1 MKGDLYMGKKPRW
14 EIKYEK
20 YKAEE
25 PKYKDMEKNIA
36 ETEALITTL
45 ETGKVKVKGDFKT
58 KEAYQEA
65 LETKK
70 SEIQKEIKTKK
81 EEVDLMRK
89 ELEKYEN
96 YKKNKD
102 KIKNIL
108 EYRNA
113 LQARLEKLP
122 KDLSKE
128 IENKQKDTL
137 AIAEGIKQ
145 YSNEIEE
152 LRKQAKN
159 DMPEDQKRIL
169 LFTLKTK
176 IEARESLRN
185 KKYELNYQIRNLE
198 GQQKSY
204 NSDVEDKKIIYER
217 RISKCNIIA
226 ANLLKGKNIG
236 EFELKVEPAS
246 KKFTSP
252 DGKIA
257 QQINATKNALQNKT
271 QATSQPTQYSNLNQ
285 QKMSPNGLTKV
296 GELDEFKE
304 KHPTMAKIRDF
315 FKRIKDKIKRSIAMR
330 KLNELNKKNGYIRPL
345 TERSKKRHINNENG
359 YNKPSKLNE
368 MSAKKA
374 AEKSG
379 FNKMSAKAEEIK
391 QQLLVKEKEEEE
403 NRIKDE
409 ENRIEDEE
417 NNLLYEVTEKGAEKT
432 FKERL
437 SIINKAKGYNR
448 PTTEQTKKFHTVDQ
462 TAKPHREYKDNEG
475 R

>member
-1 MKGDLYMGKKPRW
+1 MKGDLYMEKKPRW

-65 LETKK
+65 LEAKK

-315 FKRIKDKIKRSIAMR
+315 FKRIKRNISMLKLKRV
-330 KLNELNKKNGYIRPL
+330 NK
-345 TERSKKRHINNENG
+345 T
-359 YNKPSKLNE
+359 
-368 MSAKKA
+368 
-374 AEKSG
+374 
-379 FNKMSAKAEEIK
+379 
-391 QQLLVKEKEEEE
+391 QQ
-403 NRIKDE
+403 E

-462 TAKPHREYKDNEG
+462 TAKPHREYNDNEG

>member
-1 MKGDLYMGKKPRW
+1 MEKKPRW

-65 LETKK
+65 LEAKK

-315 FKRIKDKIKRSIAMR
+315 FKRIKRNISMLKLKRV
-330 KLNELNKKNGYIRPL
+330 NK
-345 TERSKKRHINNENG
+345 T
-359 YNKPSKLNE
+359 
-368 MSAKKA
+368 
-374 AEKSG
+374 
-379 FNKMSAKAEEIK
+379 
-391 QQLLVKEKEEEE
+391 QQ
-403 NRIKDE
+403 E

-462 TAKPHREYKDNEG
+462 TAKPHREYKDNEE

>member
-1 MKGDLYMGKKPRW
+1 MKGDLYMEKKPRW

-25 PKYKDMEKNIA
+25 PKYRTMRATIA
-36 ETEALITTL
+36 KLEASMATL
-45 ETGKVKVKGDFKT
+45 EGGEVKVKGDFKT
-58 KEAYQEA
+58 KEEYQEA
-65 LETKK
+65 LEAKK

-315 FKRIKDKIKRSIAMR
+315 FKRIKRNISMLKLKRV
-330 KLNELNKKNGYIRPL
+330 NK
-345 TERSKKRHINNENG
+345 T
-359 YNKPSKLNE
+359 
-368 MSAKKA
+368 
-374 AEKSG
+374 
-379 FNKMSAKAEEIK
+379 
-391 QQLLVKEKEEEE
+391 QQ
-403 NRIKDE
+403 E

>member
-1 MKGDLYMGKKPRW
+1 MKGDLYMEKKPRW

-65 LETKK
+65 LEAKK

-271 QATSQPTQYSNLNQ
+271 QATSKPTQYSNLNQ

-315 FKRIKDKIKRSIAMR
+315 FKRIKRNISMLKLKRV
-330 KLNELNKKNGYIRPL
+330 NK
-345 TERSKKRHINNENG
+345 T
-359 YNKPSKLNE
+359 
-368 MSAKKA
+368 
-374 AEKSG
+374 
-379 FNKMSAKAEEIK
+379 
-391 QQLLVKEKEEEE
+391 QQ
-403 NRIKDE
+403 E

>member
-1 MKGDLYMGKKPRW
+1 MEKKPRW

-65 LETKK
+65 LEAKK

-81 EEVDLMRK
+81 EEVNLMRK

-271 QATSQPTQYSNLNQ
+271 QATSKPTQYSNLNQ

-315 FKRIKDKIKRSIAMR
+315 FKRIKRNISMLKLKRV
-330 KLNELNKKNGYIRPL
+330 NK
-345 TERSKKRHINNENG
+345 T
-359 YNKPSKLNE
+359 
-368 MSAKKA
+368 
-374 AEKSG
+374 
-379 FNKMSAKAEEIK
+379 
-391 QQLLVKEKEEEE
+391 QQ
-403 NRIKDE
+403 E

>member
-1 MKGDLYMGKKPRW
+1 MKGDLYMEKKPRW

-25 PKYKDMEKNIA
+25 PKYRTMRATIA
-36 ETEALITTL
+36 ELEASIATL
-45 ETGKVKVKGDFKT
+45 EGGEVKVKGDFKT

-65 LETKK
+65 LEAKK

-315 FKRIKDKIKRSIAMR
+315 FKRIKRNISMLKLKRV
-330 KLNELNKKNGYIRPL
+330 NK
-345 TERSKKRHINNENG
+345 T
-359 YNKPSKLNE
+359 
-368 MSAKKA
+368 
-374 AEKSG
+374 
-379 FNKMSAKAEEIK
+379 
-391 QQLLVKEKEEEE
+391 QQ
-403 NRIKDE
+403 E

>member
-1 MKGDLYMGKKPRW
+1 MKGDLYMEKKPRW

-65 LETKK
+65 LEAKK

-315 FKRIKDKIKRSIAMR
+315 FKRIKRNISMLKLKRV
-330 KLNELNKKNGYIRPL
+330 NK
-345 TERSKKRHINNENG
+345 T
-359 YNKPSKLNE
+359 
-368 MSAKKA
+368 
-374 AEKSG
+374 
-379 FNKMSAKAEEIK
+379 
-391 QQLLVKEKEEEE
+391 QQ
-403 NRIKDE
+403 E

>member
-1 MKGDLYMGKKPRW
+1 MKGDLYMEKKPRW

-65 LETKK
+65 LEAKK

-81 EEVDLMRK
+81 EEVSLMRK

-315 FKRIKDKIKRSIAMR
+315 FKRIKRNISMLKLKRV
-330 KLNELNKKNGYIRPL
+330 NK
-345 TERSKKRHINNENG
+345 T
-359 YNKPSKLNE
+359 
-368 MSAKKA
+368 
-374 AEKSG
+374 
-379 FNKMSAKAEEIK
+379 
-391 QQLLVKEKEEEE
+391 QQ
-403 NRIKDE
+403 E

>member
-1 MKGDLYMGKKPRW
+1 
-14 EIKYEK
+14 
-20 YKAEE
+20 
-25 PKYKDMEKNIA
+25 
-36 ETEALITTL
+36 
-45 ETGKVKVKGDFKT
+45 
-58 KEAYQEA
+58 
-65 LETKK
+65 
-70 SEIQKEIKTKK
+70 
-81 EEVDLMRK
+81 
-89 ELEKYEN
+89 
-96 YKKNKD
+96 
-102 KIKNIL
+102 
-108 EYRNA
+108 
-113 LQARLEKLP
+113 
-122 KDLSKE
+122 
-128 IENKQKDTL
+128 
-137 AIAEGIKQ
+137 
-145 YSNEIEE
+145 
-152 LRKQAKN
+152 
-159 DMPEDQKRIL
+159 MPEDQKRIL

-315 FKRIKDKIKRSIAMR
+315 FKRIKRNISMLKLKRV
-330 KLNELNKKNGYIRPL
+330 NK
-345 TERSKKRHINNENG
+345 T
-359 YNKPSKLNE
+359 
-368 MSAKKA
+368 
-374 AEKSG
+374 
-379 FNKMSAKAEEIK
+379 
-391 QQLLVKEKEEEE
+391 QQ
-403 NRIKDE
+403 E

>member
-1 MKGDLYMGKKPRW
+1 MEKKPRW

-25 PKYKDMEKNIA
+25 PKYRTMRATIA
-36 ETEALITTL
+36 KLEASMATL
-45 ETGKVKVKGDFKT
+45 EGGEVKVKGDFKT

-65 LETKK
+65 LEAKK

-315 FKRIKDKIKRSIAMR
+315 FKRIKRNISMLKLKRV
-330 KLNELNKKNGYIRPL
+330 NK
-345 TERSKKRHINNENG
+345 T
-359 YNKPSKLNE
+359 
-368 MSAKKA
+368 
-374 AEKSG
+374 
-379 FNKMSAKAEEIK
+379 
-391 QQLLVKEKEEEE
+391 QQ
-403 NRIKDE
+403 E

>member
-1 MKGDLYMGKKPRW
+1 MEKKPRW

-65 LETKK
+65 LEAKK

-81 EEVDLMRK
+81 EEVSLMRK

-315 FKRIKDKIKRSIAMR
+315 FKRIKRNISMLKLKRV
-330 KLNELNKKNGYIRPL
+330 NK
-345 TERSKKRHINNENG
+345 T
-359 YNKPSKLNE
+359 
-368 MSAKKA
+368 
-374 AEKSG
+374 
-379 FNKMSAKAEEIK
+379 
-391 QQLLVKEKEEEE
+391 QQ
-403 NRIKDE
+403 E

>member
-1 MKGDLYMGKKPRW
+1 MEKKPRW

-25 PKYKDMEKNIA
+25 PKYRTMRATIA
-36 ETEALITTL
+36 ELEASIATL
-45 ETGKVKVKGDFKT
+45 EGGEVKVKGDFKT

-65 LETKK
+65 LEAKK

-315 FKRIKDKIKRSIAMR
+315 FKRIKRNISMLKLKRV
-330 KLNELNKKNGYIRPL
+330 NK
-345 TERSKKRHINNENG
+345 T
-359 YNKPSKLNE
+359 
-368 MSAKKA
+368 
-374 AEKSG
+374 
-379 FNKMSAKAEEIK
+379 
-391 QQLLVKEKEEEE
+391 QQ
-403 NRIKDE
+403 E

>member
-1 MKGDLYMGKKPRW
+1 MEKKPRW

-25 PKYKDMEKNIA
+25 PKYRTMRTTIA
-36 ETEALITTL
+36 KLEASMATL
-45 ETGKVKVKGDFKT
+45 EGGEVKVKGDFKT

-65 LETKK
+65 LEAKK

-315 FKRIKDKIKRSIAMR
+315 FKRIKRNISMLKLKRV
-330 KLNELNKKNGYIRPL
+330 NK
-345 TERSKKRHINNENG
+345 T
-359 YNKPSKLNE
+359 
-368 MSAKKA
+368 
-374 AEKSG
+374 
-379 FNKMSAKAEEIK
+379 
-391 QQLLVKEKEEEE
+391 QQ
-403 NRIKDE
+403 E